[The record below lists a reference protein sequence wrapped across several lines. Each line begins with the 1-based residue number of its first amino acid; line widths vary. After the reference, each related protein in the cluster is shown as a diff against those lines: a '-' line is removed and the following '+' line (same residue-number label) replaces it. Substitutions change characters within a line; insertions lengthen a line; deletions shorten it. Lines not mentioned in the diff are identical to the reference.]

1 MVSTTVIQDKQ
12 NYPRPSYIAIGV
24 IIAVAILYVDLLLP
38 LGIAGGI
45 AYLILVLLGLLVQD
59 NRLIISGG
67 MVGIFLTIIG
77 SFMKPPGASLT
88 IAMTNRFLTI
98 IVIGL
103 TTYLSLRQNRYAEK
117 LLETHDAL
125 EIRVKERTAELKDAN
140 EKLRC
145 ESEYIQLH
153 KDIAVA
159 TNESSSVEDTMRY
172 ALDRICYV
180 IKWPVGHL
188 YFTESIRSKLIPSN
202 IWHMSNPNQFQLFKK
217 ITEESDFG
225 FGVGLPGRVMSSR
238 KPVMIKDIFKDDN
251 FPRAKTEGD
260 IGVRSGFAFPILI
273 GTEIVGI
280 MEFFSQYPIEQDALM
295 DKILE
300 TLENIGTQLGRVMER
315 RRTDEEREH
324 AREQMRQLYHRL
336 ELVREEER
344 TRIAREVHDE
354 LGQVLTTLKLEFSL
368 LGKKIPKE
376 DPAGLGDRMRIMLD
390 LVDSTIQ
397 TVKKISSDLRPP
409 ILDVLGLAEA
419 IEWQGREFQARTGI
433 RFEFS
438 SSPKEINLEPDR
450 STTIFRI
457 FQETLTNVARHSNA
471 NKLCVNLADK
481 DDILV
486 LEVKDNGKGITP
498 EEINDNRSLGILGI
512 RERALVWG
520 GEVSICGAVGEGT
533 TVTIKIKH

>member
-1 MVSTTVIQDKQ
+1 MLSSNMTADKQ
-12 NYPRPSYIAIGV
+12 KLPRSGYIAIGA
-24 IIAVAILYVDLLLP
+24 IIAAAILYIDLILP

-45 AYLILVLLGLLVQD
+45 AYVVLVLLGLLVRN
-59 NRLIISGG
+59 NRLILSGG
-67 MVGIFLTIIG
+67 IVGIVLTIVS
-77 SFMKPPGASLT
+77 SFMKPAGASLS
-88 IAMTNRFLTI
+88 IALTNRFLTI
-98 IVIGL
+98 IVIGV

-125 EIRVKERTAELKDAN
+125 ERRVRERTAELKDAN
-140 EKLRC
+140 EKLRR

-159 TNESSSVEDTMRY
+159 TNESTSVEDTMRY
-172 ALDRICYV
+172 ALDRICNV
-180 IKWPVGHL
+180 INWPVGHL
-188 YFTESIRSKLIPSN
+188 YFTEGVRSKAVPSN
-202 IWHMSNPNQFQLFKK
+202 IWHISNPHEFQLFKK
-217 ITEESDFG
+217 ITEESDFV
-225 FGVGLPGRVMSSR
+225 FGVGLPGRVMSSG
-238 KPVMIKDIFKDDN
+238 KPVLIKDIFADDN
-251 FPRAKTEGD
+251 FPRARTKGD
-260 IGVRSGFAFPILI
+260 IRVKSGFAFPILI

-280 MEFFSQYPIEQDALM
+280 MEFFSKYSIEQDADM
-295 DKILE
+295 DKIME
-300 TLENIGTQLGRVMER
+300 TVENIGTQLGRVMER

-324 AREQMRQLYHRL
+324 ASEQMRQLYHRL

-354 LGQVLTTLKLEFSL
+354 MGQVLTTLKLELSL
-368 LGKKIPKE
+368 LGKKIPQE
-376 DPAGLGDRMRIMLD
+376 DPAGLGDRMRIIMD

-419 IEWQGREFQARTGI
+419 IEWQGREFQTRTGI

-438 SSPKEINLEPDR
+438 ASPKEIDLKSEQ

-457 FQETLTNVARHSNA
+457 FQETLTNVARHSDA
-471 NKLCVNLADK
+471 SKLCVNLTDK

-486 LEVKDNGKGITP
+486 LVVKDNGKGITP
-498 EEINDNRSLGILGI
+498 AEINDSRSLGILGI
-512 RERALVWG
+512 KERVLVWG
-520 GEVSICGAVGEGT
+520 GEVSISGAEGEGT